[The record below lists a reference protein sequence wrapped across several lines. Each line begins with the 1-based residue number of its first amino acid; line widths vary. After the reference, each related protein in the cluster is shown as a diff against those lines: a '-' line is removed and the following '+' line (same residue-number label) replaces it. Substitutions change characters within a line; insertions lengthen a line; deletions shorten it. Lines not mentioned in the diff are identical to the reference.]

1 MQDLNSDSQ
10 LVFQESPGSRLVKQ
24 LEQKLTA
31 ALAKHD
37 AAHSTCQTLEET
49 AQQLREHQQSHD
61 SQAGHPCCNKILP
74 DCNGSGSCIKA
85 L

>member
-24 LEQKLTA
+24 VEQKLTA

-37 AAHSTCQTLEET
+37 AAHSTCQTLEEAT
-49 AQQLREHQQSHD
+49 
-61 SQAGHPCCNKILP
+61 
-74 DCNGSGSCIKA
+74 
-85 L
+85 